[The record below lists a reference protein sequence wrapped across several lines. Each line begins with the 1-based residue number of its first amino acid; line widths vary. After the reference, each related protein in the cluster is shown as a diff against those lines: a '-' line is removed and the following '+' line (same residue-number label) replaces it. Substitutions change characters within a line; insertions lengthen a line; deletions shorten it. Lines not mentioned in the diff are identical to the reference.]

1 MKLGVWLTGSI
12 RLEEIM
18 ENKIAIL
25 SIVVNQKTAEN
36 IDQLNSLLH
45 DYQDMIVGRMGI
57 PYRERKVSLIAVIV
71 DGLEDDINSLSGKLG
86 MVPNVTV
93 KTSYANTKDDR

>member
-1 MKLGVWLTGSI
+1 
-12 RLEEIM
+12 M

-25 SIVVNQKTAEN
+25 SNVVNQKTAEN

>member
-1 MKLGVWLTGSI
+1 
-12 RLEEIM
+12 M

-25 SIVVNQKTAEN
+25 SIVVNHKTAEN

>member
-1 MKLGVWLTGSI
+1 
-12 RLEEIM
+12 M

>member
-1 MKLGVWLTGSI
+1 
-12 RLEEIM
+12 M

-25 SIVVNQKTAEN
+25 SIVVNHKTEEN

-93 KTSYANTKDDR
+93 KTSYANTKDDRQA

>member
-1 MKLGVWLTGSI
+1 
-12 RLEEIM
+12 M

-25 SIVVNQKTAEN
+25 SIVVNHKTAEN
-36 IDQLNSLLH
+36 IGQLNSLLH